1 MNPTKALGIA
11 ALTGMLAAAIS
22 VAYAQTLKQTPGSQ
36 ISVSQCSPHQ
46 HQPGV
51 GAPHPW
57 VDPYGIL
64 HTNVSTFPYAEGF
77 LAITYANQASKA
89 ATEVDFGLVS
99 RGYLIAVVNDAGTF
113 SPNVPIAHE
122 FSVSPEIFPI
132 GTSLPY
138 CAVMR
143 VKYADG
149 TEWRNPNPP
158 EE

>member
-1 MNPTKALGIA
+1 M
-11 ALTGMLAAAIS
+11 
-22 VAYAQTLKQTPGSQ
+22 
-36 ISVSQCSPHQ
+36 
-46 HQPGV
+46 

-57 VDPYGIL
+57 IDPYGIL
-64 HTNVSTFPYAEGF
+64 HTNVNTFPYAEGF
-77 LAITYANQASKA
+77 LAITYANQASKP

-122 FSVSPEIFPI
+122 FDVSPEIFPI

-143 VKYADG
+143 VKYANG
-149 TEWRNPNPP
+149 TEWHNPNPP
-158 EE
+158 QE

>member
-1 MNPTKALGIA
+1 MNSTKVLGLTALA
-11 ALTGMLAAAIS
+11 AMLAAGVG

-36 ISVSQCSPHQ
+36 ISVTQCYPHQ

-57 VDPYGIL
+57 IDPYGIL
-64 HTNVSTFPYAEGF
+64 HTNVNTFPYAEGF
-77 LAITYANQASKA
+77 LAITYANQASKP

-122 FSVSPEIFPI
+122 FDVSPEIFPI

-143 VKYADG
+143 VKYANG
-149 TEWRNPNPP
+149 TEWHNPNPP
-158 EE
+158 QE

>member
-1 MNPTKALGIA
+1 MNATKVLGVT
-11 ALTGMLAAAIS
+11 ALTAMLAAGA
-22 VAYAQTLKQTPGSQ
+22 VVGYAQTLKQTPGSQ
-36 ISVSQCSPHQ
+36 ISVAQCNPHQ

-51 GAPHPW
+51 GRAHPW
-57 VDPYGIL
+57 IDPYGIL
-64 HTNVSTFPYAEGF
+64 HSNINAFPYTEGF
-77 LAITYANQASKA
+77 LGITYANQASKA

-113 SPNVPIAHE
+113 SPNVSIVHE

-158 EE
+158 QE